1 MLAIAL
7 AEIFSKAAAFPR
19 RCLPLATHLVPTL
32 ERHAPEPMKH
42 SNPKSADQVWR
53 FRCRLTALSSS
64 ALLAPPAFTE

>member
-42 SNPKSADQVWR
+42 SNPNLAISLPSYGSFVI
-53 FRCRLTALSSS
+53 S
-64 ALLAPPAFTE
+64 LLASPAFTE